1 MSGASHGAA
10 ARDGVVNQV
19 QAGRADETL
28 HNGCQCRGVFP
39 LGQAG
44 HDRANALFDA
54 HRDDPE
60 FGYRFLAGEAETAA
74 ARKGW
79 A

>member
-1 MSGASHGAA
+1 M
-10 ARDGVVNQV
+10 
-19 QAGRADETL
+19 
-28 HNGCQCRGVFP
+28 FP